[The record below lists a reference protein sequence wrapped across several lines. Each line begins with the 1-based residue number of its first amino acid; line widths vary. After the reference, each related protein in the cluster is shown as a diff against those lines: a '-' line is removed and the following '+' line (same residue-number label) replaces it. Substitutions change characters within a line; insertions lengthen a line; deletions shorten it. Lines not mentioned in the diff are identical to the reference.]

1 MKTGVVTMPLDY
13 GRCPRWLFERMKR
26 LGRGITLAIVEEF
39 GPEEFLKRLSDPVW
53 FQSLGCVMGFDWN
66 SSGLGVTT
74 LGALKEGL
82 FDIQDYLGVYVCG
95 GKRVSRQTPN
105 EIEAYGISRGFSFAP
120 DLIYASKM
128 AAKTDSS
135 LIQDNYQ
142 IYQHNFLFTKSG
154 NWTVVQQ
161 GLNLNDQTARRYHW
175 LSETLRQ
182 AQGKPD
188 FIEDPHSGIICDVRG
203 NPLNLTA
210 KESKKNRDI
219 STELVRVETKKFIKD
234 VNLIQKKSSKNLVSM
249 ELYNKEFYWH
259 PVVEEKFNMK
269 RLEKTIFNIKE
280 QDPKSFEQLV
290 YLKGVGP
297 RTIRALS
304 LVAEVIYGARPS
316 YQDPA
321 RYTFAHGGKD
331 NVPTPIDR
339 GVYDKTIEIM
349 ERGINKSQL
358 SLREKALAQDR
369 LAKRKLS

>member
-1 MKTGVVTMPLDY
+1 M
-13 GRCPRWLFERMKR
+13 
-26 LGRGITLAIVEEF
+26 
-39 GPEEFLKRLSDPVW
+39 
-53 FQSLGCVMGFDWN
+53 
-66 SSGLGVTT
+66 
-74 LGALKEGL
+74 
-82 FDIQDYLGVYVCG
+82 
-95 GKRVSRQTPN
+95 
-105 EIEAYGISRGFSFAP
+105 
-120 DLIYASKM
+120 
-128 AAKTDSS
+128 
-135 LIQDNYQ
+135 
-142 IYQHNFLFTKSG
+142 
-154 NWTVVQQ
+154 VVQQ
-161 GLNLNDQTARRYHW
+161 GMNTENQTARRYHW
-175 LSETLRQ
+175 LSSGLKQIED
-182 AQGKPD
+182 KKD
-188 FIEDPHSGIICDVRG
+188 FIEEPHSGIASELRVR
-203 NPLNLTA
+203 PLNLTA
-210 KESKKNRDI
+210 KKSKDNRVV
-219 STELVRVETKKFIKD
+219 SLGLVRETPKTFLKD
-234 VNLIQKKSSKNLVSM
+234 LDLIQTKRAKNLTEMS
-249 ELYNKEFYWH
+249 LRNKEFYWH